1 MVVAMARMRIHAV
14 VVQQEAHMGEVLASR
29 RGLGDSSS

>member
-1 MVVAMARMRIHAV
+1 MVAEARMRILVV

-29 RGLGDSSS
+29 RG